1 MRIKEI
7 FSEQLS
13 DSLLALLNK
22 EGIKYTVIELAV
34 PRVYFSLYRDQQNF
48 SAFSDISEA
57 ECRVAIAEYSQAE
70 LNASEWLVFYPKHN
84 RVEIINSDESFLYTC
99 GSVEEN
105 RFHHR
110 EQVGTIR
117 ISSDI
122 KWKQGQYFLASD
134 TGFSEIYTNKAVAE
148 LIASA
153 GVKGCRFA
161 DIVDRKG
168 LLCANTF
175 QLLTDAVLDESSF
188 AFGYGEKLDIC
199 PRCGKRQYYYDGTYQ
214 LRIYRSALK
223 EDVDFYM
230 TPCLFGSGQAEPIYL
245 ISKRF
250 YKLLKDNKMLR
261 NTITT
266 PVILV

>member
-22 EGIKYTVIELAV
+22 HGIKYTVIELAV
-34 PRVYFSLYRDQQNF
+34 PRVYFSLYRDQPCF
-48 SAFSDISEA
+48 SVFAAVSESA
-57 ECRVAIAEYSQAE
+57 CRVAAAEYSQAE
-70 LNASEWLVFYPKHN
+70 MNASEWLVFNPKHN
-84 RVEIINSDESFLYTC
+84 RVEIINQDESFSYTC
-99 GSVEEN
+99 GSAEEN

-117 ISSDI
+117 IASDI
-122 KWKQGQYFLASD
+122 KWKPGQYFLASD
-134 TGFSEIYTNKAVAE
+134 TGFSEIYTNKAVVE
-148 LIASA
+148 LIASS
-153 GVKGCRFA
+153 GIKGCRFA

-168 LLCANTF
+168 SLCTNTF
-175 QLLTDAVLDESSF
+175 QLLSDALLYENSF
-188 AFGYGEKLDIC
+188 AFGYGEKTEIC
-199 PRCGKRQYYYDGTYQ
+199 PYCGKKQYYYDGTYQ
-214 LRIYRSALK
+214 FRIYRSALK

-261 NTITT
+261 NTIVT
-266 PVILV
+266 PAILV